1 MDVAFLVDKT
11 KSLGA
16 ANFLLLK
23 GFLLELTAALKIG
36 PDATHVG
43 LILFANR
50 PKILHTFA
58 DDRLYTNDAVDQA
71 ISRIPI
77 VLNSPTFIDKGMIA
91 ADRQLFTEAGGDRP
105 TFPNVLIV
113 LTDGRTN
120 DKSKPFAGIT
130 ESLKVSGLRRLLE
143 RTTHKGTQA

>member
-1 MDVAFLVDKT
+1 MAFLVDKT

-23 GFLLELTAALKIG
+23 GFLLELTAALNITR
-36 PDATHVG
+36 DATHVG
-43 LILFANR
+43 LLMFANK
-50 PKILHTFA
+50 PKILYTFA
-58 DDRLYTNDAVDQA
+58 DERLYTNDAVDQA
-71 ISRIPI
+71 ISKIPI
-77 VLNSPTFIDKGMIA
+77 VLSSPTFTDKAMIA
-91 ADRQLFTEAGGDRP
+91 ADRQLFTEEGGDRP

-130 ESLKVSGLRRLLE
+130 KSLKVSGIRRLLV
-143 RTTHKGTQA
+143 RTTHRRTQA

>member
-1 MDVAFLVDKT
+1 MAFLVDKT

-23 GFLLELTAALKIG
+23 GFLLELAAALKIG

-43 LILFANR
+43 LVMFANKPR
-50 PKILHTFA
+50 VVHTFA
-58 DDRLYTNDAVDQA
+58 DEMLYTNEAVDAA

-77 VLNSPTFIDKGMIA
+77 VLSSPTFTDKAMIA

-120 DKSKPFAGIT
+120 EKSKPFSTIT
-130 ESLKVSGLRRLLE
+130 ESLKVSGLKRLLA
-143 RTTHKGTQA
+143 RTTHRGTQA